1 MQLLYFLLQ
10 DYISICSTIN
20 TIFGCEEVF
29 MLYYVGAAA
38 ASVLSFILTF
48 LCMKFLP
55 LGDKLLGH
63 DRGRLYAAGSEV
75 NIGKPTGVGF
85 YFVFVTVI
93 VSLIFTF
100 SGSSYLFMM
109 ILVLLSMLFGFLDDR
124 SKNPW
129 GEYIKGALDFL
140 IAGIGAAVFTL
151 FYGTDVIIG
160 ITGYP
165 VHIPLWLFFFLA
177 VMLIIVSVN
186 ATNATDGVDGLSGTL
201 TILTLITFMIVAR
214 INGTINYHG
223 YVRGF
228 VLIAALIAYLI
239 FNFNPSKVL
248 MGDAGSRAIGFFIA
262 FYAMYLKIPFAYLIV
277 CLPFLIDGGLSILKI
292 TIGRLTKKKVII
304 LKNIT
309 TPIHDH
315 LKKRKGFSVKKTW
328 AVIVACAAVLD
339 LIYVAVCAVV

>member
-1 MQLLYFLLQ
+1 MSLF
-10 DYISICSTIN
+10 I
-20 TIFGCEEVF
+20 
-29 MLYYVGAAA
+29 GAAV
-38 ASVLSFILTF
+38 SSLLSFVLTF
-48 LCMKFLP
+48 ICMKYLP
-55 LGDKLLGH
+55 FGEKLLGH
-63 DRGRLYAAGSEV
+63 DRGRLYAPGSEV

-85 YFVFVTVI
+85 YFVLVSVI

-100 SGSSYLFMM
+100 SGSSYLFIM

-151 FYGTDVIIG
+151 FYGTDVLIG
-160 ITGYP
+160 ITGTP
-165 VHIPLWLFFFLA
+165 VHVPLWLFFFLA
-177 VMLIIVSVN
+177 MTLIVVSVN

-201 TILTLITFMIVAR
+201 TILTLCTFMTAAA
-214 INGTINYHG
+214 INGTLTAHG
-223 YVRGF
+223 LQRG
-228 VLIAALIAYLI
+228 LIMIFALLAYLI

-248 MGDAGSRAIGFFIA
+248 MGDAGSRALGFFIA
-262 FYAMYLKIPFAYLIV
+262 FYAIYVKIPFAYLII

-292 TIGRLTKKKVII
+292 TIGRLTKKKIII
-304 LKNIT
+304 LKNVT

-328 AVIVACAAVLD
+328 AVIVSCAAVLD
-339 LIYVAVCAVV
+339 LIYVVVCAVING

>member
-1 MQLLYFLLQ
+1 MSLFIGLAV
-10 DYISICSTIN
+10 S
-20 TIFGCEEVF
+20 
-29 MLYYVGAAA
+29 
-38 ASVLSFILTF
+38 SVLSFILTF
-48 LCMKFLP
+48 LCMKYLP
-55 LGDKLLGH
+55 LGEKLLGH
-63 DRGRLYAAGSEV
+63 DRGRLYAQGSEV

-85 YFVFVTVI
+85 YFVLVTVI
-93 VSLIFTF
+93 ISLIFTF
-100 SGSSYLFMM
+100 SGSSYLFIM

-160 ITGYP
+160 LTGTP

-177 VMLIIVSVN
+177 VTLIIVSVN

-201 TILTLITFMIVAR
+201 TILTLCTFMTAAA
-214 INGTINYHG
+214 INGTLTYHG
-223 YVRGF
+223 LVRGLVMIF
-228 VLIAALIAYLI
+228 ALIAYLI

-248 MGDAGSRAIGFFIA
+248 MGDAGSRALGFFIA
-262 FYAMYLKIPFAYLIV
+262 FYAMYVKIPFAYLII

-292 TIGRLTKKKVII
+292 TIGRLTKKKIII
-304 LKNIT
+304 LKNVT

-328 AVIVACAAVLD
+328 AVIVSCAAVLD
-339 LIYVAVCAVV
+339 IIYILLVLLIG

>member
-1 MQLLYFLLQ
+1 MSLF
-10 DYISICSTIN
+10 IGSAVSSI
-20 TIFGCEEVF
+20 
-29 MLYYVGAAA
+29 
-38 ASVLSFILTF
+38 LSFILTF
-48 LCMKFLP
+48 LCMKYLP
-55 LGDKLLGH
+55 FGEKLLGH
-63 DRGRLYAAGSEV
+63 DRGRLYAPGSEV

-85 YFVFVTVI
+85 YFILVSVV

-100 SGSSYLFMM
+100 SGSSYLFIM

-129 GEYIKGALDFL
+129 GEYIKGALDIL

-160 ITGYP
+160 LTGTP
-165 VHIPLWLFFFLA
+165 VHVPLWLFLFLA
-177 VMLIIVSVN
+177 MTLIVVSVN

-201 TILTLITFMIVAR
+201 TILTLCTFMTVAA
-214 INGTINYHG
+214 INGTLTYHG
-223 YVRGF
+223 LVRGLVMIF
-228 VLIAALIAYLI
+228 ALIAYLI

-248 MGDAGSRAIGFFIA
+248 MGDAGSRALGFFIA
-262 FYAMYLKIPFAYLIV
+262 FYAIYVKIPFAYLIV

-292 TIGRLTKKKVII
+292 TIGRLTKKKIII
-304 LKNIT
+304 LKNVT

-328 AVIVACAAVLD
+328 AVIVSCAAVLD
-339 LIYVAVCAVV
+339 IIYIVLAVLIH

>member
-1 MQLLYFLLQ
+1 MSLFIGLAV
-10 DYISICSTIN
+10 S
-20 TIFGCEEVF
+20 
-29 MLYYVGAAA
+29 
-38 ASVLSFILTF
+38 SVLSFILTF
-48 LCMKFLP
+48 LCMKYLP
-55 LGDKLLGH
+55 LGEKLLGH
-63 DRGRLYAAGSEV
+63 DRGRLYAPGSEV

-85 YFVFVTVI
+85 YFVLVTVI
-93 VSLIFTF
+93 ISLIFTF
-100 SGSSYLFMM
+100 SGSSYLFIM

-160 ITGYP
+160 LTGTP

-177 VMLIIVSVN
+177 VTLIIVSVN

-201 TILTLITFMIVAR
+201 TILTLCTFMTAAA
-214 INGTINYHG
+214 INGTLTYHG
-223 YVRGF
+223 LVRGLVMIF
-228 VLIAALIAYLI
+228 ALIAYLI

-248 MGDAGSRAIGFFIA
+248 MGDAGSRALGFFIA
-262 FYAMYLKIPFAYLIV
+262 FYAMYVKIPFAYLII

-292 TIGRLTKKKVII
+292 TIGRLTKKKIII

-328 AVIVACAAVLD
+328 AVIVSCAAVLD
-339 LIYVAVCAVV
+339 IIYILLVLLIG

>member
-1 MQLLYFLLQ
+1 MSLFIGLAV
-10 DYISICSTIN
+10 S
-20 TIFGCEEVF
+20 
-29 MLYYVGAAA
+29 
-38 ASVLSFILTF
+38 SVLSFILTF
-48 LCMKFLP
+48 LCMKYLP
-55 LGDKLLGH
+55 LGEKLLGH
-63 DRGRLYAAGSEV
+63 DRGRLYAPGSEV

-85 YFVFVTVI
+85 YFVLITVI
-93 VSLIFTF
+93 ISLIFTF
-100 SGSSYLFMM
+100 SGSSYLFIM

-160 ITGYP
+160 LTGTP

-177 VMLIIVSVN
+177 VTLIIVSVN

-201 TILTLITFMIVAR
+201 TILTLCTFMTAAA
-214 INGTINYHG
+214 INGTLTYHG
-223 YVRGF
+223 LVRGLVMIF
-228 VLIAALIAYLI
+228 ALIAYLI

-248 MGDAGSRAIGFFIA
+248 MGDAGSRALGFFIA
-262 FYAMYLKIPFAYLIV
+262 FYAMYVKIPFAYLII

-292 TIGRLTKKKVII
+292 TIGRLTKKKIII
-304 LKNIT
+304 LKNVT

-328 AVIVACAAVLD
+328 AVIVSCAAVLD
-339 LIYVAVCAVV
+339 IIYILLVLLIG

>member
-1 MQLLYFLLQ
+1 MSLFIGLAV
-10 DYISICSTIN
+10 S
-20 TIFGCEEVF
+20 
-29 MLYYVGAAA
+29 
-38 ASVLSFILTF
+38 SVLSFILTF
-48 LCMKFLP
+48 VCMKYLP
-55 LGDKLLGH
+55 LGEKLLGH
-63 DRGRLYAAGSEV
+63 DRGRLYAPGSEV
-75 NIGKPTGVGF
+75 NIGKPTGVGL
-85 YFVFVTVI
+85 YFVLVTVI

-100 SGSSYLFMM
+100 SGSSYLFIM

-160 ITGYP
+160 LTGTP

-177 VMLIIVSVN
+177 VTLIIVSVN

-201 TILTLITFMIVAR
+201 TILTLCTFMTAAA
-214 INGTINYHG
+214 INGTLTYHG
-223 YVRGF
+223 LIRGLVMIF
-228 VLIAALIAYLI
+228 ALIAYLI

-248 MGDAGSRAIGFFIA
+248 MGDAGSRALGFFIA
-262 FYAMYLKIPFAYLIV
+262 FYAMYVKIPFAYLII

-292 TIGRLTKKKVII
+292 TIGRLTKKKIII
-304 LKNIT
+304 LKNVT

-328 AVIVACAAVLD
+328 AVIVSCAAVLD
-339 LIYVAVCAVV
+339 IIYILLVLLIG

>member
-1 MQLLYFLLQ
+1 MSLFIGSAVSSL
-10 DYISICSTIN
+10 
-20 TIFGCEEVF
+20 
-29 MLYYVGAAA
+29 
-38 ASVLSFILTF
+38 LSFILTF

-55 LGDKLLGH
+55 LGEKLLGH

-85 YFVFVTVI
+85 YFVL
-93 VSLIFTF
+93 VSVVVSVIFTF
-100 SGSSYLFMM
+100 SGSSYLFTV

-140 IAGIGAAVFTL
+140 IAGIGAAVFTV

-160 ITGYP
+160 LTGTP
-165 VHIPLWLFFFLA
+165 VHIPGWLFFILA
-177 VMLIIVSVN
+177 VTLIIVSVN

-201 TILTLITFMIVAR
+201 TILTLCTFMTAGA
-214 INGTINYHG
+214 INGTLSDHG
-223 YVRGF
+223 LIRGLVMIF
-228 VLIAALIAYLI
+228 ALIAYLI

-248 MGDAGSRAIGFFIA
+248 MGDAGSRALGFFIA
-262 FYAMYLKIPFAYLIV
+262 FYAIYIKIPFAYLII

-292 TIGRLTKKKVII
+292 TIGRLTKKKIII
-304 LKNIT
+304 LKNVT

-328 AVIVACAAVLD
+328 AVIVSCAAVLD
-339 LIYVAVCAVV
+339 IIYIVLVLLLH

>member
-1 MQLLYFLLQ
+1 MDLIYKMAIGLVAGFAITFVLL
-10 DYISICSTIN
+10 
-20 TIFGCEEVF
+20 
-29 MLYYVGAAA
+29 
-38 ASVLSFILTF
+38 
-48 LCMKFLP
+48 KFLP
-55 LGDKLLGH
+55 GEKIILGH
-63 DRGRLYAAGSEV
+63 DRGRKFAQGSEI

-85 YFVFVTVI
+85 YF
-93 VSLIFTF
+93 
-100 SGSSYLFMM
+100 
-109 ILVLLSMLFGFLDDR
+109 ILVFLVLYAVICFFFNPVSSEKGIFESGNAVSGLAFGLLAVLAEMVTGWLDDR

-160 ITGYP
+160 ITGFP

-201 TILTLITFMIVAR
+201 TILTIITFMIVAA

-223 YVRGF
+223 YARGF
-228 VLIAALIAYLI
+228 IMIFALLAYLI

-292 TIGRLTKKKVII
+292 TIGRLTKKKIII
-304 LKNIT
+304 LKKLLLPST
-309 TPIHDH
+309 T
-315 LKKRKGFSVKKTW
+315 T
-328 AVIVACAAVLD
+328 
-339 LIYVAVCAVV
+339 